1 MLLHIIKLLLKFL
14 TTAYTIVVAGY
25 SIPGVIRKFGYKSGN
40 GRTSEEELINKEEKY
55 YHPVNAPPQSSHK
68 STSAIITGNE
78 MEQQCDKGNTTW
90 KRFRFTPALKFKP
103 RFPLEDLGIKIR
115 NSNFSRIFILRL
127 SSRHKYPQCKIFKK
141 SQSHYPIA

>member
-14 TTAYTIVVAGY
+14 TTAYTIVVTGY
-25 SIPGVIRKFGYKSGN
+25 SIPGVIRKFGYKVGN
-40 GRTSEEELINKEEKY
+40 CRTSEEELIN
-55 YHPVNAPPQSSHK
+55 NAAPQNSHK

-90 KRFRFTPALKFKP
+90 KRFRFAPALKFKP